1 LRESSDEEEMDEVK
15 ARGVRIVNNEVAE
28 GPNSESG
35 VLNEASGQATGQA
48 ESTPESTPM
57 SL

>member
-1 LRESSDEEEMDEVK
+1 MDEVK
-15 ARGVRIVNNEVAE
+15 ARAVRIVNNEVAE